1 MSELTDNE
9 QTGASLLEILDELT
23 ERVAHAKAMPLS
35 ASVLVNQS
43 ELLDLLETA
52 RAIVPQ
58 QIVDADSVLQDISA
72 VTDQAHSEA
81 EAILA
86 KAHSEAETLV
96 AQAKQQAQQLVER
109 DAITVAAQ
117 SHAAKIVDEAR
128 QKAQHIKRGADEYS
142 DSKLADLA
150 EELAALQDA
159 IDAVQDQI
167 AAGRNVLAERG
178 AAEEEL
184 ASGRS
189 GGHRR
194 LKK

>member
-9 QTGASLLEILDELT
+9 QTGATLLEILDELT

-96 AQAKQQAQQLVER
+96 AQ
-109 DAITVAAQ
+109 

-189 GGHRR
+189 SGHRR